1 MAIYYSEG
9 GTSNTGRI
17 IQIQQSRDISRRK
30 YTNVT
35 NHTFYQPY
43 TNLDTSITPKLASSK
58 LIINIHLNYGI
69 GDGNA
74 ASIFWRLC
82 EGSTTIEALNGSQ
95 SDIGHDCF
103 YHRRWSDSNST
114 QMSYYMDQACMVN
127 GYIDAGS
134 TNARTYKLFF
144 RVQGSGHDLTINRDG
159 DDNSDSSQGNHSP
172 IASSFM
178 TVMEVSD
185 V

>member
-1 MAIYYSEG
+1 MPILYNEG

-17 IQIQQSRDISRRK
+17 IQIVQSRDISRRK

-43 TNLDTSITPKLASSK
+43 TNLDTTITPKLASSK
-58 LIINIHLNYGI
+58 ILINIQLNYGI

-74 ASIFWRLC
+74 ASIFWQLR
-82 EGSTTIEALNGSQ
+82 EGSTTIESLNGSQ

-103 YHRRWSDSNST
+103 YHRRWSDSNSS
-114 QMSYYMDQACMVN
+114 QMSYYMDQANLVN
-127 GYIDAGS
+127 GYIDVGS
-134 TNARTYKLFF
+134 TSARTYRLYF
-144 RVQGSGHDLTINRDG
+144 RVQGPNFDLTINRDG
-159 DDNSDSSQGNHSP
+159 DDASDSSQGNHSP

>member
-1 MAIYYSEG
+1 MAILYNEG

-17 IQIQQSRDISRRK
+17 IQIVQSRDIVRRK

-35 NHTFYQPY
+35 NNTFYRPY
-43 TNLDTSITPKLASSK
+43 TNLDTTITPKLASSK

-74 ASIFWRLC
+74 ASVWWQLR

-103 YHRRWSDSNST
+103 YQRRWMDSNSS
-114 QMSYYMDQACMVN
+114 QMEYYMDQACMVN

-134 TNARTYKLFF
+134 TSARTYRLYF
-144 RVQGSGHDLTINRDG
+144 RVQGSGYDLTINRDG
-159 DDNSDSSQGNHSP
+159 ADSSDSSQGNHSP
-172 IASSFM
+172 ISSSYM

>member
-1 MAIYYSEG
+1 MAILYNEG

-17 IQIQQSRDISRRK
+17 IQIVQSRDISRRK

-43 TNLDTSITPKLASSK
+43 TNLDTTITPKLASSK
-58 LIINIHLNYGI
+58 LIININLNYGI

-74 ASIFWRLC
+74 ASIFWQLR

-114 QMSYYMDQACMVN
+114 QMSYYMDQANMVN

-134 TNARTYKLFF
+134 TSARTYKLFF
-144 RVQGSGHDLTINRDG
+144 RVQQSSKDLTINRDG
-159 DDNSDSSQGNHSP
+159 ADASDSSQGNHSP

-178 TVMEVSD
+178 TIMEVSD